1 MKLLKRMMR
10 NQAGQ
15 ALAMALILLVMGS
28 FLIVALL
35 DLTTINL
42 KATQSVD
49 LHTRE
54 LYAADAGVE
63 DALWYLQSEDR
74 VKIINPTLQWPP
86 TGIEYGLDYYQP
98 NEKVNNKDVK
108 VNINTAWL
116 LSSYPGL
123 PATEPLVGEFR
134 YANDHWTTIGALNI
148 DVQPRKNYIV
158 DITTNEAASTTL
170 DHIGVWLPQ
179 GYKYD
184 GNVKINGVAIGG
196 TGDPQHLVKSPDA
209 PVSYRG
215 GNVYKWNY
223 LGTTFKSLSDIALP
237 AGGGVTPTAKFP
249 PSVRLSFDYANDPI
263 VTPFKE
269 AKGFFPWIML
279 SSGKISWDADA
290 GFYHVTSVGTTPE
303 TGTSTT
309 VEAYVP
315 KGVMRYVSG
324 SSGAASAVK
333 GDYIAIGNS
342 LMTCCWNSAKTG
354 PPTGP
359 NPTCTCPT
367 PPTSTS
373 CCQNNPYR
381 NYPPVPA
388 IFTAA
393 AGYPI
398 AEVERESSATVKSSG
413 ADAVP
418 SDAKIERAYLYWTAW
433 LRGDRL
439 WTESGKTWNT
449 GWNPYMGSNWDNAT
463 PVPPVPPVPSELKGI
478 SDWVKANAYDGKALL
493 AVNGT
498 KVTPKNDGDPA
509 GTVVTDESYIS
520 RGSSDVQPSYQYAC
534 FADVTAQVWE
544 AKPDHLLSNTTFT
557 VAGVHAHPST
567 TGSTGDCTS
576 SSPSI
581 TWSRSPNAGWS
592 MIIIYSSQ
600 KPEAQ
605 VHQIYLYRGC
615 QHLFQQPP
623 TEFTISGFAVPN
635 VPNNEAKMTVFAS
648 EGDVNDPPGEYLGF
662 KGQNTG
668 YYQLYDVS
676 NTADVFNSK
685 SSTGGFT
692 ASIIPTCTTGV
703 GIISGIDIDTY
714 THTRQTEPNPGG
726 TPLYSIVRSGDTSAS
741 IKVESPTSNG
751 EGFEV
756 IYVVFSVRST
766 AVPAGEEFNVGSMLY
781 RIE

>member
-42 KATQSVD
+42 KATKSVD

-63 DALWYLQSEDR
+63 DALWYLQSEAR
-74 VKIINPTLQWPP
+74 LKIKNPPDGQLP
-86 TGIEYGLDYYQP
+86 LDYP
-98 NEKVNNKDVK
+98 FDNPVNDKAVEVK
-108 VNINTAWL
+108 VESAWL
-116 LSSYPGL
+116 LSNYPGL

-179 GYKYD
+179 GYKYN
-184 GNVKINGVAIGG
+184 GNVKINDVSIGG
-196 TGDPQHLVKSPDA
+196 TGDPQHLVKNPDA
-209 PVSYRG
+209 PVPYRG

-223 LGTTFKSLSDIALP
+223 LGTTFKSLSDIASPPL
-237 AGGGVTPTAKFP
+237 GGGVTPSQKFP
-249 PSVRLSFDYANDPI
+249 PSVRLSFDYTNDPI

-315 KGVMRYVSG
+315 KGVTRYLSG
-324 SSGAASAVK
+324 SSGAASAIQ

-342 LMTCCWNSAKTG
+342 LMTCCWNQAKNNPG
-354 PPTGP
+354 PPC
-359 NPTCTCPT
+359 NSSACTT
-367 PPTSTS
+367 

-381 NYPPVPA
+381 NYAPAPVT
-388 IFTAA
+388 FTGSSYTDA
-393 AGYPI
+393 
-398 AEVERESSATVKSSG
+398 ERESSATVKSSG

-433 LRGDRL
+433 LRGDKVWL
-439 WTESGKTWNT
+439 ESPTLPGHGTGSWTWTNIMGADATWEA
-449 GWNPYMGSNWDNAT
+449 NA
-463 PVPPVPPVPSELKGI
+463 PQYVK
-478 SDWVKANAYDGKALL
+478 DWLALNAYDGKAYL
-493 AVNGT
+493 AVSLNGVDV
-498 KVTPKNDGDPA
+498 KVTPVNAGDPL
-509 GTVVTDESYIS
+509 GTVVADTWYIS
-520 RGSSDVQPSYQYAC
+520 EGSNNVQPSYQYSC
-534 FADVTAQVWE
+534 FADVTAQVLA
-544 AKPDHLLSNTTFT
+544 AKPDHLLSNTKFT
-557 VAGVHAHPST
+557 VAGVHAHPSPPNQLCNT
-567 TGSTGDCTS
+567 PI
-576 SSPSI
+576 SPL
-581 TWSRSPNAGWS
+581 TLDWSRSPNAGWS
-592 MIIIYSSQ
+592 MIIIYSSPS
-600 KPEAQ
+600 KKT
-605 VHQIYLYRGC
+605 HQIYLYRGC

-623 TEFTISGFAVPN
+623 IEFTMTGFAAPLASDLL
-635 VPNNEAKMTVFAS
+635 PGENNEAKMTVFAS
-648 EGDVNDPPGEYLGF
+648 EGDVNSPPAEYLGF
-662 KGQNTG
+662 KGQTTG

-676 NTADVFNSK
+676 GTADVFNSR
-685 SSTGGFT
+685 SSSGGFT
-692 ASIIPTCTTGV
+692 PSNISTCGVTGE
-703 GIISGIDIDTY
+703 ISGIDIDTY
-714 THTRQTEPNPGG
+714 TYTIATEPPSG
-726 TPLYSIVRSGDTSAS
+726 TPLYNIVKPGDTSAS
-741 IKVESPTSNG
+741 IKVESPTNNG